1 MIESYIVNILPTKYS
16 RMQNLGYI
24 AKLNIEKTKILNI
37 YLDRKSASTLNNY
50 QTDSSLDNPVK
61 NFSLSNICSDE
72 LKNNFMTISPIL
84 YKNGIGK
91 YNNLGELI
99 KEFSCKNECMWNKT
113 LTKALDKEL
122 FYNNYRYKYLYAKLY
137 I

>member
-50 QTDSSLDNPVK
+50 QTYSSLDNPVK